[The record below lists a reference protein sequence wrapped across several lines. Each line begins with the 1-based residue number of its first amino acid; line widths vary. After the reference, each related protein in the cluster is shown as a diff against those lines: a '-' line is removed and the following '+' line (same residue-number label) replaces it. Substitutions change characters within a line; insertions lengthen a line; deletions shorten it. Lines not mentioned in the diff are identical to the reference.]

1 MPASRSTPVIR
12 NRGRGNRWRL
22 AAAADRQNVAAF
34 QPQVSVEQL
43 ALAAHLLVVVDLE
56 RVRLCEAVE
65 EVVGAVGL
73 AHHAP
78 RARMTA
84 GIVLS
89 RMVRSRKTDQRSR

>member
-1 MPASRSTPVIR
+1 MPA
-12 NRGRGNRWRL
+12 
-22 AAAADRQNVAAF
+22 AANGKHVAALER
-34 QPQVSVEQL
+34 QAAVEDL

-56 RVRLCEAVE
+56 RVRVREAVE
-65 EVVGAVGL
+65 EVFRPVGL

-78 RARMTA
+78 RALMTA

>member
-1 MPASRSTPVIR
+1 METGLCEQMASRMPATANGEHISTVE
-12 NRGRGNRWRL
+12 
-22 AAAADRQNVAAF
+22 RQGAG
-34 QPQVSVEQL
+34 EDL

-56 RVRLCEAVE
+56 RLRVGDAVE
-65 EVVGAVGL
+65 EVFRPVGL

-78 RARMTA
+78 RALVTA